1 MPETLFKIDLTK
13 PMAKQDVPGH
23 NRWHPDIP
31 AVVSVKPGD
40 VFRIECK
47 DWTDGQIKNDD
58 DPSDIEKVDLNIVH
72 VLSGPIRVEGAEPG
86 DILVVDLLD
95 IGALPGDE
103 WGFTGIFSRDNGGG
117 FLTDHFPQAAKACWD
132 LEGIYTS
139 SRHIPGVRFAGITHP
154 GLIGCAPSMELLQKW
169 NQREK
174 ALVEKGGPPW
184 KPQIPPLAAL
194 PNPEQAV
201 LGTLAAS
208 EFERV
213 AAEAARTV
221 PPREHGGNCDIKNLS
236 KGSRIYFPVYV
247 DGANLSMGDIHF
259 SQGDGEISFCG
270 AIEMSGYIDLHV
282 DIIKGGVEKY
292 GMVNPIFKPGPVE
305 PQYSEYLIFEGISV
319 DEFSGEQYYLD
330 AHVSYRRACLNA
342 IEYLKKFGFTGEQA
356 YLLLSC
362 APVEGR
368 ISGIVDI
375 PNACCTLALP
385 TAIFDKDILPT

>member
-1 MPETLFKIDLTK
+1 MPETLFKVDLTK
-13 PMAKQDVPGH
+13 PMSEQDIPGH

-40 VFRIECK
+40 IFRIECK
-47 DWTDGQIKNDD
+47 DWTDGQIKNND
-58 DPSDIEKVDLNIVH
+58 DPSDIKDVDLNIVH
-72 VLSGPIRVEGAEPG
+72 VLSGPIRVEGAKPG

-103 WGFTGIFSRDNGGG
+103 WGFTGIFARENGGG

-132 LEGIYTS
+132 IEGIYTS

-169 NQREK
+169 NKREK
-174 ALVEKGGPPW
+174 ALVERGGPAW
-184 KPQIPPLAAL
+184 KPKIPPLAAL

-201 LGTLAAS
+201 LGKLTGA

-247 DGANLSMGDIHF
+247 EGANLSMGDIHF

-282 DIIKGGVEKY
+282 DIIKGGMEKY
-292 GMVNPIFKPGPVE
+292 AMVNPIFKPGPVE
-305 PQYSEYLIFEGISV
+305 PRYSEYLIFEGISV
-319 DEFSGEQYYLD
+319 DEFTGEQYYLD

-375 PNACCTLALP
+375 PNACCTLAIP
-385 TAIFDKDILPT
+385 TAIFDKNILPV

>member
-1 MPETLFKIDLTK
+1 MPKTLFKVDLTK
-13 PMAKQDVPGH
+13 SMSEQELVGH

-31 AVVSVKPGD
+31 AVVSVNPGD

-47 DWTDGQIKNDD
+47 DWTDGQIKYND
-58 DPSDIEKVDLNIVH
+58 DPSDIRDVILPVVH
-72 VLSGPIRVEGAEPG
+72 VLSGPIHVNGAQPG

-95 IGALPGDE
+95 IGPLQGDE
-103 WGFTGIFSRDNGGG
+103 WGFTGIFDRNNGGG
-117 FLTDHFPQAAKACWD
+117 FLTDHFPNAAKAIWD
-132 LEGIYTS
+132 IQGIYTS
-139 SRHIPGVRFAGITHP
+139 SKQIPGVRFAGISHP
-154 GLIGCAPSMELLQKW
+154 GLIGCAPSHELLARW
-169 NQREK
+169 NTRER

-184 KPQIPPLAAL
+184 KPAIPPLAAL
-194 PNPEQAV
+194 PNPDYAI
-201 LGTLAAS
+201 LGSLKGA
-208 EFERV
+208 EFDRV

-247 DGANLSMGDIHF
+247 EGANLSMGDIHF

-270 AIEMSGYIDLHV
+270 AIEMAGYLDLSV

-292 GMVNPIFKPGPVE
+292 GMINPIFKPGPVE
-305 PQYSEYLIFEGISV
+305 PRYSEYLVFEGISV

-330 AHVSYRRACLNA
+330 AHVAYRRACLNA
-342 IEYLKKFGFTGEQA
+342 IAYLQKFGFTGEQA

-368 ISGIVDI
+368 VSGIVDI

-385 TAIFDKDILPT
+385 TEIFDKSILPT

>member
-13 PMAKQDVPGH
+13 PMHAQEVPGH
-23 NRWHPDIP
+23 NRWHPEIP
-31 AVVSVKPGD
+31 AVVNVKPGD
-40 VFRIECK
+40 SFRIECK

-58 DPSDIEKVDLNIVH
+58 DPSDIRDVELSVVH

-95 IGALPGDE
+95 IGALRGDE
-103 WGFTGIFSRDNGGG
+103 WGFTGIFDRENGGG
-117 FLTDHFPQAAKACWD
+117 FLTDHFPDAAKACWD
-132 LEGIYTS
+132 LQGIYTS
-139 SRHIPGVRFAGITHP
+139 TRHIPGVKFAGITHP
-154 GLIGCAPSMELLQKW
+154 GLIGCAPSAELLATW
-169 NQREK
+169 NKREK
-174 ALVEKGGPPW
+174 ALVDKGGPPW
-184 KPQIPPLAAL
+184 KPPIPALAEL
-194 PNPEQAV
+194 PNPKNAV

-208 EFERV
+208 EFDRV

-282 DIIKGGVEKY
+282 DLIKGGVEKY

-319 DEFSGEQYYLD
+319 DEHTGEQYYLD
-330 AHVSYRRACLNA
+330 AHVAYRRACLNA
-342 IEYLKKFGFTGEQA
+342 IEYLKKFGYTGEQA

-368 ISGIVDI
+368 VSGIVDI

-385 TAIFDKDILPT
+385 TGIFDKSILPT